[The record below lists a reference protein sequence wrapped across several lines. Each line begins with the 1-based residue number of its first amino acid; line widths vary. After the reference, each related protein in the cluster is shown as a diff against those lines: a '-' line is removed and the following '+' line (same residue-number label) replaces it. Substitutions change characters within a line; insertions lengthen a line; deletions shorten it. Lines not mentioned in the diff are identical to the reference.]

1 MEKDLRH
8 LLDEL
13 RAAIQRTGEG
23 DEERAELNRLAND
36 VERRLNE
43 SGGEEEHHGLIEKL
57 EQATLRF
64 EVEHPTLGEAILR
77 AVNALSA
84 AGI

>member
-13 RAAIQRTGEG
+13 RAAIHRTRDG
-23 DEERAELNRLAND
+23 DEERAELNRLAD
-36 VERRLNE
+36 AVERRLNE
-43 SGGEEEHHGLIEKL
+43 GTDEEEHHGLIEKL
-57 EQATLRF
+57 EEATLRF
-64 EVEHPTLGEAILR
+64 EVVHPTLGEAILR
-77 AVNALSA
+77 AVDALSA